1 MKTKLFLLAVLVGAG
16 SVISA
21 APARREEPP
30 REEEKRPAPGRPAPG
45 KNDKRPA
52 PGRPAPGKNDK
63 RPAPAKPAPHKPA
76 PRKPAPPAPVVVHPA
91 LGSKAAFIY
100 QPRRNTYTIQLNMY
114 NGILFEQRI
123 VGMEELKAKIRMVSN
138 DCPRPLIVV
147 RVADGVKEE
156 RLQHA
161 LRLLKQAGF
170 HDVRVERLSPRSRMV
185 PAPRKPA
192 PRMKRPVR

>member
-1 MKTKLFLLAVLVGAG
+1 MKTKLFLLAVLIGAG
-16 SVISA
+16 SMISA

-52 PGRPAPGKNDK
+52 PGKNDK
-63 RPAPAKPAPHKPA
+63 RPAPAKPA

-123 VGMEELKAKIRMVSN
+123 VGMDELKAKIRMVSN
-138 DCPRPLIVV
+138 DHPRPLIVV

>member
-1 MKTKLFLLAVLVGAG
+1 MKTKLFLLAVLIGAG
-16 SVISA
+16 SMISA

-30 REEEKRPAPGRPAPG
+30 RKA
-45 KNDKRPA
+45 DKRPA
-52 PGRPAPGKNDK
+52 PAKPAPEKNDK
-63 RPAPAKPAPHKPA
+63 RPAPAKPAP
-76 PRKPAPPAPVVVHPA
+76 RKAAPPAPVVVRPA
-91 LGSKAAFIY
+91 PVAPKAPVVY

-138 DCPRPLIVV
+138 DRPRPFIVV

-161 LRLLKQAGF
+161 LHLLKQAGF
-170 HDVRVERLSPRSRMV
+170 HDVKVERLSPRARMV

>member
-1 MKTKLFLLAVLVGAG
+1 MKTKLFLLAVLIGAG
-16 SVISA
+16 SMISA

-30 REEEKRPAPGRPAPG
+30 REEEKRPVPGKPAPG

-63 RPAPAKPAPHKPA
+63 RPAPAKPAP
-76 PRKPAPPAPVVVHPA
+76 RKADKRPAPVVVHPA
-91 LGSKAAFIY
+91 PVAPKAPVVY

-123 VGMEELKAKIRMVSN
+123 VGMDELKAKIRMVSN
-138 DCPRPLIVV
+138 DRPRPFIVV

>member
-1 MKTKLFLLAVLVGAG
+1 MKTKLFLLAVLIGAG

-30 REEEKRPAPGRPAPG
+30 RKA
-45 KNDKRPA
+45 DKRPA
-52 PGRPAPGKNDK
+52 PAKPAPKKNDK
-63 RPAPAKPAPHKPA
+63 RPAPAKPAP
-76 PRKPAPPAPVVVHPA
+76 RKAAPPAPVVVRPA
-91 LGSKAAFIY
+91 PVVVRPAPVALKAPVVY

-138 DCPRPLIVV
+138 DRPRPFIVV
-147 RVADGVKEE
+147 RVADGVKDE

-170 HDVRVERLSPRSRMV
+170 HDVKVERLSPRARMV
-185 PAPRKPA
+185 PGPRKPA

>member
-30 REEEKRPAPGRPAPG
+30 REEEKRPAPGKPAPG

-76 PRKPAPPAPVVVHPA
+76 PRKPAPPAPVVVRPA
-91 LGSKAAFIY
+91 MGSRAAVIY

-123 VGMEELKAKIRMVSN
+123 VGMDELKAKIRMVSN
-138 DCPRPLIVV
+138 DRPRPFIVV
-147 RVADGVKEE
+147 RVAAGVKED
-156 RLQHA
+156 RVRYA
-161 LRLLKQAGF
+161 LDLLNKAGF
-170 HDVRVERLSPRSRMV
+170 YDVKVERLTPRTRVV
-185 PAPRKPA
+185 PVPHRPA
-192 PRMKRPVR
+192 PRMKRPAR